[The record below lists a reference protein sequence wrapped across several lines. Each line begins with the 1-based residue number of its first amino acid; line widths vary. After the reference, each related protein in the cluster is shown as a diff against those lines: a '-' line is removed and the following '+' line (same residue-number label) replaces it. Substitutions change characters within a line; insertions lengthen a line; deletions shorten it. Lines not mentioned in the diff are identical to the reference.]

1 MPRKKKISDIPLE
14 LSERQ
19 KQYLSS
25 ETATL
30 EGLSISKSVYKQWKK
45 EPLYKW
51 TEHFVHDL
59 EIPFEDIDRDV
70 TKAAALVVAGY
81 SYAEVETALALP
93 SDTILDWQR
102 GDSEACES
110 FSALV
115 EIGEAQRLAETR
127 DDNLEKL
134 SEKQEQ
140 MIQLILMGKNNTEIA
155 AELGVCRQ
163 TVVSWRQDWDFKE
176 ILQREVVLLRESR
189 RAELVLLHKKAYQAM
204 HDLLESKEESIK
216 LKAAVEILKST
227 R

>member
-1 MPRKKKISDIPLE
+1 MPRKKKISDIALE
-14 LSERQ
+14 LSEHQ

-25 ETATL
+25 ETVTL

-45 EPLYKW
+45 EPIYKW
-51 TEHFVHDL
+51 TERFVHDL
-59 EIPFEDIDRDV
+59 EIPFEDLDRDM

-81 SYAEVETALALP
+81 SYAEIETALSLP
-93 SDTILDWQR
+93 SDTILHWQLD
-102 GDSEACES
+102 DSEACE
-110 FSALV
+110 FFCEMIEV
-115 EIGEAQRLAETR
+115 GEAQRLAETR
-127 DDNLEKL
+127 NDNREEL

-140 MIQLILMGKNNTEIA
+140 MIQLILMGKNNTEMA

-176 ILQREVVLLRESR
+176 ILQKEIVLLRESR
-189 RAELVLLHKKAYQAM
+189 RAELVLLHKKAYKAM

-216 LKAAVEILKST
+216 LKAAVEILKSI